1 MSKVSEIRDT
11 LETKVETTLPGYTKL
26 SDAFESVDNANQLLE
41 KGYAIAYGPS
51 EGIYDEWCMGQMRQ
65 RREFRVV
72 LTNIYLAGTDA
83 DYRTARETDLMEDE
97 FTLIGAITKDVT
109 LTGVCINSEFTFDQ
123 GIQYLENDQKQYIII
138 VMSFMIDYIEE
149 V

>member
-1 MSKVSEIRDT
+1 MSKVSEIRDA
-11 LETKVETTLPGYTKL
+11 LELKLSTELPGYTKR
-26 SDAFESVDNANQLLE
+26 SDAFDSVDNAHQLLT

-65 RREFRVV
+65 RREFRII

-97 FTLIGAITKDVT
+97 FIVIGSITKDVT
-109 LTGVCINSEFTFDQ
+109 LTGVCINSEFAFDQ
-123 GIQYLENDQKQYIII
+123 GIEYLESDQKQYIAL